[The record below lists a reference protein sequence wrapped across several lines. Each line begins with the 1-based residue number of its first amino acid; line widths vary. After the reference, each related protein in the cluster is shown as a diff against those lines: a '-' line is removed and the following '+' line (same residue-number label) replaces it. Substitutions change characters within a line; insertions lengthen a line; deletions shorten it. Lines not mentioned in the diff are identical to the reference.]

1 MVVVEDHQQREPS
14 MGEITIGIDIAKHVF
29 QLHGVDAVGKVV
41 LCWRLRHGQVVAFFA
56 ALPPCLV
63 GMEALRDRALLGP

>member
-1 MVVVEDHQQREPS
+1 